1 MTEPLSGMRVI
12 EMATALQGPA
22 AGGYLAEMGADVIRV
37 ETPGG
42 DGSRY
47 GRGVN
52 NTNPPGTAGTQ
63 FASTSRGQT
72 LDQHRRQVR
81 GWS

>member
-1 MTEPLSGMRVI
+1 MVEPLSGMRVI
-12 EMATALQGPA
+12 EMTTALQGPA
-22 AGGYLAEMGADVIRV
+22 AAGYLAEMGADVIRV

-52 NTNPPGTAGTQ
+52 NQNPPGSPGTQ
-63 FASTSRGQT
+63 FSSTS
-72 LDQHRRQVR
+72 
-81 GWS
+81 